1 MFNLKVKFME
11 ETIRINGVDYKVVQ
25 SDIINPCDRM
35 DAVRSGEAV
44 RYFSNYMYR
53 TSSGEARMCDA
64 EYPENNWGV

>member
-1 MFNLKVKFME
+1 MME

-25 SDIINPCDRM
+25 SDIINPFDRM
-35 DAVRSGEAV
+35 DAVKSGEAA

-53 TSSGEARMCDA
+53 TASGEARMCDT